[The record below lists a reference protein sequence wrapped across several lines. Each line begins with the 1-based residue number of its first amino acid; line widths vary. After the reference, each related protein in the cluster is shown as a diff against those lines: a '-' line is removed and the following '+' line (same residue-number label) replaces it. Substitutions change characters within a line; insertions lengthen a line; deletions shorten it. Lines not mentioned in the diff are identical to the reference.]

1 MSDPVN
7 NPKHYQLP
15 GLDIQVLDVRAA
27 LLKTIPPNTDYDA
40 VTSWSES
47 WTYLTR
53 MWSKNGLED
62 AKKARFYLD
71 RVISILETQEMVNR
85 C

>member
-1 MSDPVN
+1 MNDMVN

-15 GLDIQVLDVRAA
+15 GLDVEVIDVRSS
-27 LLKTIPPNTDYDA
+27 LLKTIPPNTPYEA

-62 AKKARFYLD
+62 AKKAKFYLE
-71 RVISILETQEMVNR
+71 RMINIMENR
-85 C
+85 NDQ

>member
-1 MSDPVN
+1 MNDMVN

-15 GLDIQVLDVRAA
+15 GLDIEVIDVRSS
-27 LLKTIPPNTDYDA
+27 LLKTIPANTSYEA

-53 MWSKNGLED
+53 MWGKNGLED
-62 AKKARFYLD
+62 AKKAKFYLE
-71 RVISILETQEMVNR
+71 RMINIMENQNGQ
-85 C
+85 

>member
-1 MSDPVN
+1 MNDPVN
-7 NPKHYQLP
+7 KPTHYQLP
-15 GLDIQVLDVRAA
+15 GLGIQVLDVRSA

-53 MWSKNGLED
+53 MWGKNGLED
-62 AKKARFYLD
+62 AKKARVYLD
-71 RVISILETQEMVNR
+71 RVISILETEEMLDR